1 MFNTKAFFF
10 ATAILISFFST
21 AQNNSLSDT
30 PRLVVYGEASVKA
43 DADVITCWL
52 NIYDNNISYDYS
64 IPYDD
69 KKFKKDQQ
77 AYIERLGVKDYM
89 SNPTYANLKSYVGS
103 GPFELKFSS
112 KSQYEAVQKK
122 IQDNYNESMSVSM
135 DIAKTEISDTKR
147 KQLYDQT
154 LDQAVADAASKAQK
168 MAASLKATIGT
179 PVYIEEMRNDS
190 YSVYPPLSASYD
202 YDYGY
207 GNTDMQVTISSR
219 VQLQYLIK

>member
-1 MFNTKAFFF
+1 MFNPKTFLF
-10 ATAILISFFST
+10 ATAILVSTFSI
-21 AQNNSLSDT
+21 AQTNSLSDT
-30 PRLVVYGEASVKA
+30 PRLVVYGAASVKA

-52 NIYDNNISYDYS
+52 NIYDNNVSYDYT

-77 AYIERLGVKDYM
+77 AYMERLGVKDFM
-89 SNPTYANLKSYVGS
+89 TNPTYANLKGYTGS

-112 KSQYEAVQKK
+112 KAQYEAIQKK

-135 DIAKTEISDTKR
+135 DIAKTEISDAKR
-147 KQLYDQT
+147 KQLYEQT
-154 LDQAVADAASKAQK
+154 LDQAIADGASKAQR

-179 PVYIEEMRNDS
+179 PIYIAEENIGL
-190 YSVYPPLSASYD
+190 SVVPGYGAYD

-207 GNTDMQVTISSR
+207 GNTDMQVTISST

>member
-1 MFNTKAFFF
+1 MFTLKSLVASFLFL
-10 ATAILISFFST
+10 IPIISFS
-21 AQNNSLSDT
+21 QNTPLSDT

-52 NIYDNNISYDYS
+52 NIYDNNVSYDYT

-77 AYIERLGVKDYM
+77 AYIERLGVKEFM
-89 SNPTYANLKSYVGS
+89 SNPTYANLKGYTGS

-112 KSQYEAVQKK
+112 KAQYEAIQKK

-147 KQLYDQT
+147 KQLYEQT
-154 LDQAVADAASKAQK
+154 LDQAIADAASKAQR

-179 PVYIEEMRNDS
+179 PIYIAEENIGL
-190 YSVYPPLSASYD
+190 SVVPGYGAYD

-207 GNTDMQVTISSR
+207 GNTDMQVTIISR